1 MPRPSPSTVVKQD
14 VNVDGGDWKFFVI
27 GRYRFGGFCNPI
39 QDKLTQSRR
48 WRRIELDGDV
58 AAANLQMLI
67 IAGAGVAGHDERQ
80 QTGSHSSGR
89 HFSLGL
95 N

>member
-1 MPRPSPSTVVKQD
+1 
-14 VNVDGGDWKFFVI
+14 VNVDGGDWEFCVI

-58 AAANLQMLI
+58 AAANLQLLI
-67 IAGAGVAGHDERQ
+67 IAAAGMSGDDERQ
-80 QTGSHSSGR
+80 KTGNHSSDR
-89 HFSLGL
+89 HFIFGQ